1 MSGSEIMVSLVFL
14 LLGYWLVSY
23 FIERWESRRK
33 PPPPAAKGDGPGNA
47 EP

>member
-1 MSGSEIMVSLVFL
+1 MSASEIMVSLVFL

-23 FIERWESRRK
+23 LIERWESRRK
-33 PPPPAAKGDGPGNA
+33 PPPAAKGDGPGNA